1 MESKTRGQIYPLA
14 MTAVMAA
21 VMAVVSPFSVSVG
34 PIPLSFCTLVIYL
47 DAYILGWK
55 RGTAAV
61 LVYILL
67 GLVGMPVF
75 SGFGAGLGKVAGP
88 TGGYIVGY
96 LPLALLAGA
105 AVEKSH
111 KNRVLQIAGMV
122 LGTAVLY
129 ALGTAW
135 FCVQSGSG
143 LGKAM
148 GLCVLP
154 FLPGDTL
161 KIAAAAAVGPVLQ
174 ARLERAG
181 LIGAGAAG

>member
-1 MESKTRGQIYPLA
+1 MEPKTRGAVYPLA

-34 PIPLSFCTLVIYL
+34 PIPLSFCTLAIYL
-47 DAYILGWK
+47 DAYLLGRK
-55 RGTAAV
+55 RGTVAV

-105 AVEKSH
+105 AVEKFP
-111 KNRVLQIAGMV
+111 KNRLLQITGMV

-129 ALGTAW
+129 TLGTAW
-135 FCVQSGSG
+135 YCVQSGTAPVPALSG
-143 LGKAM
+143 
-148 GLCVLP
+148 CVFP
-154 FLPGDTL
+154 FLPGDAL
-161 KIAAAAAVGPVLQ
+161 KIAAAAAVGPVLR
-174 ARLERAG
+174 ARLEQAG
-181 LIGAGAAG
+181 LHTR

>member
-1 MESKTRGQIYPLA
+1 METKSRASVYPLA

-47 DAYILGWK
+47 DAYLLGWK
-55 RGTAAV
+55 RGTLAV

-67 GLVGMPVF
+67 GAVGMPVF

-105 AVEKSH
+105 VVEKVP
-111 KNRVLQIAGMV
+111 KNRVLQVAGMV
-122 LGTAVLY
+122 LATAVLY

-135 FCVQSGSG
+135 FCVQSGSA
-143 LGKAM
+143 LGRAM
-148 GLCVLP
+148 ALCVLP
-154 FLPGDTL
+154 FLPGDAL
-161 KIAAAAAVGPVLQ
+161 KIAAAAAVGPVLRQ
-174 ARLERAG
+174 RLVQAG
-181 LIGAGAAG
+181 LAERGAGS

>member
-1 MESKTRGQIYPLA
+1 METKTHGAVYPLA
-14 MTAVMAA
+14 ITAVMAA
-21 VMAVVSPFSVSVG
+21 VMAVVSPFSVSAG

-105 AVEKSH
+105 AAERFP
-111 KNRVLQIAGMV
+111 KNRALQIAGMV

-135 FCVQSGSG
+135 FCIQSGSA

-154 FLPGDTL
+154 FLPGDAR
-161 KIAAAAAVGPVLQ
+161 KIAAAAAGGPVLR
-174 ARLERAG
+174 ARLEQAG
-181 LIGAGAAG
+181 LHTR